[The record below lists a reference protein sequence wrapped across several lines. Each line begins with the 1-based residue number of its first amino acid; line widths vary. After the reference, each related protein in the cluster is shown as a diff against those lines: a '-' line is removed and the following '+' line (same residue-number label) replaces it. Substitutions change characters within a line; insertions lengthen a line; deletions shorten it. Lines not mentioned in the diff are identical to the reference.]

1 VNEQVQMNV
10 VADCGRKPAR
20 MPLCVRLRKGADVL
34 YEGRAAKVLAVCSPT
49 KICLRITGTDETLWA
64 KAGQISGFA
73 VEGHASE
80 VSSQPASVVD
90 PVKLERANQWLDGF
104 RGTAIHGDLPREAR
118 QAIAKAMH
126 VSVRTVL
133 RHYVLYLD
141 DPSAQAQLPC
151 RSGPAKGSSYLSDA
165 RRAVISKAIE
175 EVYETEER
183 GTIAATTRRARELAS
198 AAGLKPPSYGTVR
211 FQIRARDRWKAARR
225 RHGRVRGD
233 AMAAPAGHALSAR
246 KPLDFVQ
253 VDHAIVDLIVVDA
266 LAREE
271 IGRPWITLV
280 IDVASRCVLGFYLT
294 FDPPSQTSVALALEN
309 ACCPKDNWLDEIG
322 YKGEWLPFGLMK
334 RVGWDNA
341 KCFHVVNLV
350 QACLAAGIKPV
361 YRQVRHPTHG
371 AYIERYIGTF
381 MGNVHLLKGTTF
393 SNTRDR
399 EDYPSQKKAV
409 MSLPELTLWV
419 VHQINGVYHNQR
431 HRSLGKTPLEYWKS
445 AFSREGSYEMPVYP
459 SDRRAFRLSLLPGT
473 FRRVTREGIARFAM
487 HYWDDALVPL
497 IGNEERYWVA
507 HDPRNISR
515 IHLRLND
522 SYIDIPWRDRSQR
535 PVALFEWERAKRVLR
550 IEHDQPGSEAEVF
563 KHLAAQRDIEQ
574 TAEKMTR
581 SQRRDRA
588 RRPVD
593 DRPSVMDTP
602 ALLDY
607 SQPSVLLP
615 DPLVLP

>member
-1 VNEQVQMNV
+1 MQGS
-10 VADCGRKPAR
+10 AGCGRKSAR
-20 MPLCVRLRKGADVL
+20 MPLCMQIRKGADVL
-34 YEGRAAKVLAVCSPT
+34 YEGRAARVLAVCSPT
-49 KICLRITGTDETLWA
+49 KICLRIMGTGETLWA
-64 KAGQISGFA
+64 KAGQLSGYA
-73 VEGHASE
+73 MQGRADEGPR
-80 VSSQPASVVD
+80 QPASIVD
-90 PVKLERANQWLDGF
+90 PAKLKRANQWLDEF
-104 RGTAIHGDLPREAR
+104 RGTAIHGNLPRNAR
-118 QAIAKAMH
+118 QAIAKAMR
-126 VSVRTVL
+126 VSIRTVL
-133 RHYVLYLD
+133 RHYGLFLD

-151 RSGPAKGSSYLSDA
+151 RSGPANGSSYLSDA

-183 GTIAATTRRARELAS
+183 GTIAATTLHARELAN
-198 AAGLKPPSYGTVR
+198 AGGLTPPSYGTVR
-211 FQIRARDRWKAARR
+211 LQIRARDRWKAARK

-233 AMAAPAGHALSAR
+233 AMAAPAGHALSSQ

-266 LAREE
+266 LTREE

-280 IDVASRCVLGFYLT
+280 IDVASRCVLGFYFT

-309 ACCPKDNWLDEIG
+309 ACCPKDSWLDEIG

-334 RVGWDNA
+334 RIGWDNA

-371 AYIERYIGTF
+371 TYIERYIGTF
-381 MGNVHLLKGTTF
+381 MGHVHLLKGTTF
-393 SNTRDR
+393 SNTKDR

-409 MSLPELTLWV
+409 MSLPELTLWI
-419 VHQINGVYHNQR
+419 VHEINGIYHNQR

-445 AFSREGSYEMPVYP
+445 AFSTAGGYEMPVFP
-459 SDRRAFRLSLLPGT
+459 SDRRAFRLSLLPGA
-473 FRRVTREGIARFAM
+473 FRRVTREGLARFAV
-487 HYWDDALVPL
+487 HYWDDALIPL
-497 IGNEERYWVA
+497 IGNEERYWIA

-515 IHLRLND
+515 VHLRLD
-522 SYIDIPWRDRSQR
+522 DTYVDIPWRDRSQR
-535 PVALFEWERAKRVLR
+535 PLALFEWERAKRALR
-550 IEHDQPGSEAEVF
+550 AEHDQPASEAEVF
-563 KHLAAQRDIEQ
+563 KHLAAMRELEQ
-574 TAEKMTR
+574 VAEKTTR

-593 DRPSVMDTP
+593 DRPPTTVMPT
-602 ALLDY
+602 LLDY
-607 SQPSVLLP
+607 SEPSVLLP